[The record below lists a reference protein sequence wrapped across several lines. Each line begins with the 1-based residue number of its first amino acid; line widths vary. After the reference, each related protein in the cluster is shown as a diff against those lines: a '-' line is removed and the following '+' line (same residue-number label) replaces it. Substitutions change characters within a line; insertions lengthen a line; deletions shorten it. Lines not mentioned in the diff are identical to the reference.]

1 MKAFLKNVWTDLQS
15 YSWQQCFAVV
25 FVVFVTYGML
35 LVNPVTAYDF
45 NSAKGDFLQVFLT
58 YFFMHRIMQGLIAGV
73 FHDFT
78 PFWTLAIGLTFL
90 ILAGMLVMLLFKR
103 LGFGKFHS
111 FIGVALWLSTP
122 FFFNRSIYQHAFP
135 AETMAFCFDA
145 LAMLGFCVLR
155 KQDEF
160 DKRLFVLVVLLCAI
174 SASVYQAHVNLL
186 LTGFM
191 GVVVLDKENRGR
203 TVIKEWGRI
212 VGILGAS
219 VALWFIVN
227 HGPML
232 FVKLFRVVIPES
244 GGAHDTIY
252 WFTGDHSF
260 VVNLKSLIVGFV
272 LNWGYNAF
280 FVVGLRCV
288 CLAIVFCVALCIYR
302 IFKRKWYEAFVL
314 LGFALSIFVFPTIQ
328 CSVANL
334 RTFYCFIPFIAFAGV
349 LLLHLM
355 PRRGLAVGV
364 VFVCILGMAHE
375 TATLYYYNWKVKEQD
390 KLHMSIVAHDL
401 WKKYGLRVEK
411 PVAIIGGWKHYP
423 TCWEDLRPFRQLP
436 LVNYPFTT
444 YSNMTSANVPRE
456 FYMVAREKIGLLV
469 PMPDL
474 QTYVKLQSDK
484 KLLESPAYPTA
495 GYIFEYEGLIVVNL
509 GVADSQWGTFHY
521 GDYASPNEKLL
532 ERTIGLKKI
541 DEFLMR
547 ATTMFRNLAQE
558 YPWTVYWG
566 QVVSGSEG
574 ITEK

>member
-1 MKAFLKNVWTDLQS
+1 MKPFFQSIWMDLQAC
-15 YSWQQCFAVV
+15 SWRQCLAAAAVV
-25 FVVFVTYGML
+25 FATYGML
-35 LVNPVTAYDF
+35 LFNPVTAYDF
-45 NSAKGDFLQVFLT
+45 NAAKGDFLQVFLT
-58 YFFMHRIMQGLIAGV
+58 YFFMHRIVQGLIAGV

-103 LGFGKFHS
+103 LGLGKFYS
-111 FIGVALWLSTP
+111 LIGVSLWLSTP
-122 FFFNRSIYQHAFP
+122 FFFNRSIYEHAFP
-135 AETMAFCFDA
+135 AETIAFCCDA
-145 LAMLGFCVLR
+145 LAMLGFLVLR
-155 KQDEF
+155 RQDRF
-160 DKRLFVLVVLLCAI
+160 DKRIFALVVLLCTIA
-174 SASVYQAHVNLL
+174 ASVYQAHVNLL

-191 GVVVLDKENRGR
+191 GIIVLDRENRR
-203 TVIKEWGRI
+203 RNVIKEWGSI
-212 VGILGAS
+212 VGVLGVS
-219 VALWFIVN
+219 VALWFFVN

-232 FVKLFRVVIPES
+232 FAKLLGVVIPQS

-252 WFTGDHSF
+252 WFTGEHSLI
-260 VVNLKSLIVGFV
+260 VNVKSLIVGFL

-280 FVVGLRCV
+280 FVIGLRCV
-288 CLAIVFCVALCIYR
+288 WLAIIFCVVLCIYR
-302 IFKRKWYEAFVL
+302 LFKRKWYDAFVL

-349 LLLHLM
+349 LLLQLM
-355 PRRGLAVGV
+355 PRRVLAFGV
-364 VFVCILGMAHE
+364 VLVCILGMAHE

-401 WKKYGLRVEK
+401 WKKYGLRVGK

-436 LVNYPFTT
+436 LINYPFTT

-484 KLLESPAYPTA
+484 KLLESPAYPA
-495 GYIFEYEGLIVVNL
+495 SGYIFEHDGLIVVNL
-509 GVADSQWGTFHY
+509 GVADSQWGTFRY

-532 ERTIGLKKI
+532 EKTIGLKKF
-541 DEFLMR
+541 DDFLMR
-547 ATTMFRNLAQE
+547 TTSVFRNLAKE

-566 QVVSGSEG
+566 QGVSGSEG
-574 ITEK
+574 LTGK